1 MPYCVI
7 TDKLESEML
16 SIRGQTE
23 TIESKSGRFS
33 FLLKNRQD
41 RVQIPGMRVR
51 WESRWRVSGGGAAC
65 GSAKESVIIS
75 SISDKGSVINTD
87 LVSGSLLAS
96 PCAAYDV
103 ALA

>member
-1 MPYCVI
+1 MDPRLKSEVGEL
-7 TDKLESEML
+7 LE
-16 SIRGQTE
+16 T
-23 TIESKSGRFS
+23 
-33 FLLKNRQD
+33 
-41 RVQIPGMRVR
+41 
-51 WESRWRVSGGGAAC
+51 VSGGGAAY

-96 PCAAYDV
+96 PCTACDV